1 MAPNDPPSAIAAVR
15 SAAAEP
21 ADGDGEFPSAD
32 ATVVLSGRI
41 VPAFPSV
48 VDGAPAR
55 RGLEL
60 TARAAAHVDAA
71 DAVNTERA
79 HRSRWARFVE
89 YCETQG
95 IDPDNGLADVHRDDR
110 IVLFTNYAD
119 HLAEPTDRNPA
130 GLKPTT
136 AASYLGSARALL
148 RAKNPE
154 ISRDEFVAADKAIV
168 GRVKTIAEDDTAT
181 SDQRALLD
189 VRKAA
194 AYSRADLKAMV
205 ATLDSETA
213 RGCQDKA
220 ILLLHD
226 GLGGRRSEVARLTV
240 PAITVVFGKGLKVKI
255 RKSKTD
261 QGAKGVTVFVPYAR
275 DPAICP
281 VRAVEAWLLRR
292 AELRLPFDGPLFLVI
307 DRHGHIGT
315 AAAGRRT
322 ASGRIGDAYPAKVL
336 KTAAKSAELPDA
348 DKIAG
353 HSPRRTYIT
362 TQVRAGV
369 PSERIAQ
376 HTRHSLGSRSF
387 YDYLEEAKDF
397 DDAPPPL
404 G

>member
-1 MAPNDPPSAIAAVR
+1 MAPSDPANMSAVVPAD
-15 SAAAEP
+15 AAEP
-21 ADGDGEFPSAD
+21 TDDVAEFASAD
-32 ATVVLSGRI
+32 ATVVLSGQI
-41 VPAFPSV
+41 VPAAPT
-48 VDGAPAR
+48 VDGTPVR
-55 RGLEL
+55 RGLAL

-95 IDPDNGLADVHRDDR
+95 FNPENGLVDVHRDDR

-119 HLAEPTDRNPA
+119 HLAEPTARNPA

-148 RAKNPE
+148 RAKNPD
-154 ISRDEFVAADKAIV
+154 IGRDEFAPADKAIV
-168 GRVKTIAEDDTAT
+168 GRIKTIAESDIAT
-181 SDQRALLD
+181 SAQRALLE

-194 AYSRADLKAMV
+194 PYSRADLKAMV
-205 ATLDSETA
+205 ATHDGDTA

-220 ILLLHD
+220 IMLLHD
-226 GLGGRRSEVARLTV
+226 GLGGRRSEVARLIV
-240 PAITVVFGKGLKVKI
+240 PDITVVFGKGLKVRI
-255 RKSKTD
+255 RMSKTD
-261 QGAKGVTVFVPYAR
+261 QGAKGATVFVPYAR
-275 DPAICP
+275 DPDICP
-281 VRAVEAWLLRR
+281 ARAVEAWLLRR
-292 AELRLPFDGPLFLVI
+292 LELGLPDDGPLFLVI
-307 DRHGHIGT
+307 DRHGRIGT

-322 ASGRIGDAYPAKVL
+322 SSGRIGDAYPAKLL
-336 KTAAKSAELPDA
+336 KSSAKDAELPDA
-348 DKIAG
+348 DKIGG
-353 HSPRRTYIT
+353 HSPRRSYIT

-369 PSERIAQ
+369 PADRIAQ